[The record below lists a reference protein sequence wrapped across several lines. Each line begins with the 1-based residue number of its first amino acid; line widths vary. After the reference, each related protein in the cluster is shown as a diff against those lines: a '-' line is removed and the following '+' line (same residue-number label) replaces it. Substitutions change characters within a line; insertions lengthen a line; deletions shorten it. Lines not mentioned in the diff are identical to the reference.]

1 MVIPYRC
8 DAAIGDPTCQDAGM
22 TTESAL
28 RALAGGALI
37 GLAAAI
43 ALYANGRIAG
53 ISGTLG
59 RALDAD
65 DDAGRPF
72 RIAFLLGLVATG
84 IVAFQLFPSAFGAN
98 VAGISTLAVAGL
110 LVGVGTT
117 LGNGCTSGHGV
128 CGISRGS
135 KRSFVAVGVFMAT
148 AMLTVAIRGA
158 L

>member
-1 MVIPYRC
+1 
-8 DAAIGDPTCQDAGM
+8 M

-28 RALAGGALI
+28 RALCGGVLI

-43 ALYANGRIAG
+43 ALLAHGRLAG

-59 RALDAD
+59 RVLETD
-65 DDAGRPF
+65 DDGGRPF
-72 RIAFLLGLVATG
+72 RAAFLVGLIATG
-84 IVAFQLFPSAFGAN
+84 VVGAQLVPSAFGDN
-98 VAGISTLAVAGL
+98 VAGAAQLAIAGL

-135 KRSFVAVGVFMAT
+135 KRSLVAVIVFMGT
-148 AMLTVAIRGA
+148 AIVTVAVRGA

>member
-1 MVIPYRC
+1 
-8 DAAIGDPTCQDAGM
+8 M

-28 RALAGGALI
+28 RAMFGGVLI

-43 ALYANGRIAG
+43 VLLANGRIAG

-59 RALDAD
+59 TVLEAD
-65 DDAGRPF
+65 DDGGRSF
-72 RIAFLLGLVATG
+72 RVAFLVGLIATG
-84 IVAFQLFPSAFGAN
+84 VVGAQLVPSAFGAN
-98 VAGISTLAVAGL
+98 VAGAAQLAVAGL
-110 LVGVGTT
+110 LVGIGTT

-135 KRSFVAVGVFMAT
+135 KRSVVAVIVFMGT
-148 AMLTVAIRGA
+148 AIATVAVRGA